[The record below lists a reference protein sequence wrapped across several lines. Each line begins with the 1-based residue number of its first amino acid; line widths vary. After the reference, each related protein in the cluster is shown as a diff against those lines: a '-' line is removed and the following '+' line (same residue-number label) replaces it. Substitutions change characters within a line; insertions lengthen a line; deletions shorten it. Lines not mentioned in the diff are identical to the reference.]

1 MKEFFDIYN
10 GDMMPT
16 GRTFCEQKELKCGEY
31 GLLVHIIIRC
41 KGKYLL
47 QQRAL
52 CKKYY
57 PGQWDATCGKV
68 RAGESAVDGAIR
80 EVYEELGIKS
90 DKSEYTLLYKNIY
103 AAKVLLCIFLLEKDF
118 DLSEIVLKKDEVADV
133 KLCTLDEMI
142 KILAPSK
149 NSEYIDVL
157 YNIE

>member
-1 MKEFFDIYN
+1 MKEIFDIYN
-10 GDMMPT
+10 SDMLPT
-16 GRTFCEQKELKCGEY
+16 GRTFCEQKKLKYGEY
-31 GLLVHIIIRC
+31 GLLVHIIIRSR
-41 KGKYLL
+41 GKYLL

-90 DKSEYTLLYKNIY
+90 GKSEYTLLYKNIY
-103 AAKVLLCIFLLEKDF
+103 AVKVLLCIFLLEKDF

-142 KILAPSK
+142 EILAPSK
-149 NSEYIDVL
+149 KSEYIDVL
-157 YNIE
+157 YNIK